1 MKLCDIARTLAL
13 TCLTPSLVVDGENEV
28 SGGYAS
34 DLLSD
39 VLANA
44 PSGGVLVTIQ
54 AHLNTVAV
62 ALHARQC
69 AIIFATGR
77 SPDRDVIARAEDER
91 LPLYV
96 SQQSTFE
103 VVGRLYALGLRSER
117 P

>member
-1 MKLCDIARTLAL
+1 MKLCDVARTLAL
-13 TCLTPSLVVDGENEV
+13 TCLTPSLDADGENQV

-62 ALHARQC
+62 ALHARQS
-69 AIIFATGR
+69 AVIFASGR
-77 SPDRDVIARAEDER
+77 LPDRDVIARAEDER

>member
-1 MKLCDIARTLAL
+1 MKLSDVSQTLTL
-13 TCLTPSLVVDGENEV
+13 TCLTPSLVAERESEI

-69 AIIFATGR
+69 AVIFATGR
-77 SPDRDVIARAEDER
+77 MPDVEVIARAQDER

-96 SQQSTFE
+96 SQQSTFD
-103 VVGRLYALGLRSER
+103 VAGRLYALGLRSER

>member
-1 MKLCDIARTLAL
+1 MKLCDVAQTLGL
-13 TCLTPSLVVDGENEV
+13 TCLTPSLVTDADNEV
-28 SGGYAS
+28 TSGYAS

-69 AIIFATGR
+69 AIIFATGHL
-77 SPDRDVIARAEDER
+77 PDHDVIARAQDER

-96 SQQSTFE
+96 SQQTTFD
-103 VVGRLYALGLRSER
+103 VAGRLYALGLRSER